1 MRYWL
6 AFKVLLFTVLVPGS
20 VTVYLPYRLLINAG
34 ATLTLAPMALSVPAL
49 ACLAIGLTVY
59 LRCAWDFASKGLGTP
74 APIDPPK
81 HLVISGLYRWNRNP
95 MYQGV
100 LLLLLSESLL
110 FTSFDLLVY
119 AISVA
124 VIFHLFVVLHEEPL
138 LNRRFGDAYRQY
150 CLQVP
155 RWGIARQPFD
165 S

>member
-1 MRYWL
+1 
-6 AFKVLLFTVLVPGS
+6 
-20 VTVYLPYRLLINAG
+20 
-34 ATLTLAPMALSVPAL
+34 
-49 ACLAIGLTVY
+49 
-59 LRCAWDFASKGLGTP
+59 
-74 APIDPPK
+74 
-81 HLVISGLYRWNRNP
+81 